1 MSRWSPCKRRE
12 FVRRL
17 RALGFD
23 GPLSGTR
30 HQFMTFGSHRL
41 TIPSNEEFS
50 APQLRF
56 MLQEVA
62 DIAGRQLSADD
73 WNAL

>member
-1 MSRWSPCKRRE
+1 
-12 FVRRL
+12 
-17 RALGFD
+17 
-23 GPLSGTR
+23 
-30 HQFMTFGSHRL
+30 MTFGSHRL

-56 MLQEVA
+56 ILQEVA
-62 DIAGRQLSADD
+62 DITGRQLSADD

>member
-23 GPLSGTR
+23 GPFSGTG
-30 HQFMTFGSHRL
+30 TSL
-41 TIPSNEEFS
+41 
-50 APQLRF
+50 
-56 MLQEVA
+56 
-62 DIAGRQLSADD
+62 
-73 WNAL
+73 